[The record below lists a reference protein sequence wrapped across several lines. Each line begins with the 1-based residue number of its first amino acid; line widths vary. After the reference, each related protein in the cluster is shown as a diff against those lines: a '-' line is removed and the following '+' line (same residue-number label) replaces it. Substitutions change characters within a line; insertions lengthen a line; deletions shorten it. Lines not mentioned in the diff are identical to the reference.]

1 MLAFHLPTVSSS
13 FILYSLFFS
22 STIFPISATTTTK
35 STKSSSNTSQKLN
48 TFLHFKSNQIT
59 PNLSSSNTSS
69 SNFTTFRLSETKY
82 CNSQSECG
90 TLNSICRMD
99 THECQ
104 CNLGYA
110 DDDTDPNTFNCTRIH
125 CTKNTQC
132 LEDFT
137 NVRCWNHICTCDEG
151 HRIDVNTQ
159 TCRYPI
165 DPNEGDSPLISF
177 LIIFAI
183 TLGVLLLLAISIIFC
198 LVCQQRARKV
208 GGDGNGGGGPSMI
221 FVPTWA
227 GGGGRGGGD
236 GENRFFNG
244 DGRGFP
250 RFFNNFGFLNSNN
263 STPNLNSNDNFGES
277 SQSYFENPNYQPNS
291 SAQQVLNSSQASES
305 SIHRSQ
311 SNSSRTPGPTSPS
324 SPPAPVV
331 QAPRTPPPRTP
342 PPSYNSQ
349 ESRAP
354 FPFPTSPSASAS
366 SSSGT
371 NRTAVFETVDL
382 HATEESNLNSNNNS
396 NNPRPS
402 FMNSSGGS
410 LLPLDRSFSRK
421 FQIL

>member
-48 TFLHFKSNQIT
+48 TFLHFKSLQISS
-59 PNLSSSNTSS
+59 NLSSSNTSS

-110 DDDTDPNTFNCTRIH
+110 DDTDPNTFNCTRIH

-165 DPNEGDSPLISF
+165 DPNGGDSPLISF

-198 LVCQQRARKV
+198 LVCQQRARKA

-236 GENRFFNG
+236 GGESRFFNG

-250 RFFNNFGFLNSNN
+250 RFFNHFGFLNSSN
-263 STPNLNSNDNFGES
+263 SSPNLNSNHPQEPEQQQQNS
-277 SQSYFENPNYQPNS
+277 RTYFTLFTTSGGGPG
-291 SAQQVLNSSQASES
+291 A
-305 SIHRSQ
+305 
-311 SNSSRTPGPTSPS
+311 SNSATEDSAALVQQPGI
-324 SPPAPVV
+324 
-331 QAPRTPPPRTP
+331 
-342 PPSYNSQ
+342 
-349 ESRAP
+349 
-354 FPFPTSPSASAS
+354 S
-366 SSSGT
+366 SSFSLS
-371 NRTAVFETVDL
+371 NISFSFFFFFFS
-382 HATEESNLNSNNNS
+382 TEDNSNSNNNS
-396 NNPRPS
+396 SNPRPS
-402 FMNSSGGS
+402 FMNSSGSS